1 MAKKA
6 STHYKRPDS
15 KRSVDGRWRTL
26 CGILV
31 HRKQLVGL
39 DATCATCARRDFEEF
54 IGLPLPKQR
63 TGFPG
68 RRKRPSCRRGAPVGR
83 NRLAGCKIPHV
94 TRRSRLLGPLS
105 APGVVFHKSL

>member
-39 DATCATCARRDFEEF
+39 DATCATCGRRDFEVVSRQVVE
-54 IGLPLPKQR
+54 IQW
-63 TGFPG
+63 
-68 RRKRPSCRRGAPVGR
+68 CR
-83 NRLAGCKIPHV
+83 
-94 TRRSRLLGPLS
+94 S
-105 APGVVFHKSL
+105 

>member
-54 IGLPLPKQR
+54 IGLPLPKPQ
-63 TGFPG
+63 TGSP
-68 RRKRPSCRRGAPVGR
+68 RPA
-83 NRLAGCKIPHV
+83 
-94 TRRSRLLGPLS
+94 
-105 APGVVFHKSL
+105 